1 MHVNIRG
8 KVIIMSVWG
17 QGLGM
22 WFSWLN
28 TCLDSW
34 AQSTVPHKTGIGTQ
48 VCNLSIREIDTG
60 LDGVQSHL

>member
-1 MHVNIRG
+1 
-8 KVIIMSVWG
+8 MSVWG